1 MAVFG
6 ACNTTGGGVMPFES
20 AMPNPP
26 TLVSG
31 DTLNVTETITV
42 S

>member
-1 MAVFG
+1 
-6 ACNTTGGGVMPFES
+6 VMPFES
-20 AMPNPP
+20 AMPSPP

-31 DTLNVTETITV
+31 DTLTETITITI